1 MLLRGGLWQ
10 IWTSKYLTCN
20 HYKVNLF
27 AVFFNIFFFFLF
39 QESVMSISSSTWRGL
54 ARKSEEKKGNEK
66 TEIGCSESLLLSTFD
81 ISSIL
86 QEDRAAKVLLRKLN
100 WCYVWQ
106 ALKKSNSVDATNLTN
121 HHHVI
126 VREEATTSFSVL
138 WKRDCVMTDILSSTT
153 K

>member
-1 MLLRGGLWQ
+1 M
-10 IWTSKYLTCN
+10 TCN
-20 HYKVNLF
+20 QYKVNLF
-27 AVFFNIFFFFLF
+27 AVFFQHFLSF
-39 QESVMSISSSTWRGL
+39 SS
-54 ARKSEEKKGNEK
+54 RKVWCPFHHQHEEALLEKAKKKGNEK

-86 QEDRAAKVLLRKLN
+86 HEDSAAKVLLRKLN

-106 ALKKSNSVDATNLTN
+106 ALKKSNSVDATTLTN

-126 VREEATTSFSVL
+126 VREEATTSFSVS
-138 WKRDCVMTDILSSTT
+138 WKRDCVMTDFLSSTT

>member
-1 MLLRGGLWQ
+1 MQ
-10 IWTSKYLTCN
+10 
-20 HYKVNLF
+20 
-27 AVFFNIFFFFLF
+27 FFSTFSFFFFSRRVWCPF
-39 QESVMSISSSTWRGL
+39 HHQH
-54 ARKSEEKKGNEK
+54 EEALLEKKRRKKGNEK

-86 QEDRAAKVLLRKLN
+86 HEDRAAKVLLRKLN

-106 ALKKSNSVDATNLTN
+106 ALKKSNSVDATTLTN

-126 VREEATTSFSVL
+126 VREEATTSFSVS
-138 WKRDCVMTDILSSTT
+138 WKRDCVMTDFLSSTT